1 MRLISEDSRSP
12 AGLAAPLLLAP
23 GSPEVKSRPEPRQ
36 ARDSGDMRSAVDLV
50 LDRSLMEPPMPPP
63 RPPYTPPLLAETPL
77 LWISCRS
84 WKLLDLARFPPLPP
98 LLPPSYKLLVDLWK
112 PNFFILEGGLASI
125 FRESRR
131 KKSLDGV

>member
-12 AGLAAPLLLAP
+12 AGLDAPLLLAP
-23 GSPEVKSRPEPRQ
+23 GSPEVRSRPEPRQ

-77 LWISCRS
+77 LWTSCRS
-84 WKLLDLARFPPLPP
+84 CRLLDLARLPLLPP

-112 PNFFILEGGLASI
+112 PNFFILEGGLVSI